1 MILIIREMIE
11 DKTSIRPTI
20 KNIGT
25 IENKNPEE
33 KFQNISL
40 RPIIK
45 LQHDLLIAFFQN
57 YLKRNKIDFSQL
69 STLRKK
75 ELISK
80 VFKNDS
86 LFKTELRGLIIG
98 HFTQEEYTTYLNM
111 AADSNKRIMAMIEE
125 RLQSVTL

>member
-1 MILIIREMIE
+1 MIE

>member
-1 MILIIREMIE
+1 MIE

-75 ELISK
+75 KLISK